1 MDTSKMLRLT
11 GLDVGLISSLANQS
25 GQLRNTIVELSELLE
40 RSLVHS
46 QVVYVFQ
53 HYNLG
58 KVTDVYEIFGG
69 YVNRS
74 FGVYTEKDGEKY
86 CYFVRMYKPGIRE
99 SEIELEHSL
108 IDFSIANGLDMA
120 AGLIRADNQKTYVKI
135 SEEIKGK
142 VVKRFFA
149 VYDFLPG
156 EDKYTWDNP
165 NLNDEEYASAAMVLA
180 TLHNSARN
188 FDPRGRKRAEPK
200 IMELLPMLPG
210 LFREFAEREVN
221 TKFHKYFLNNIDEI
235 IAIVDRIRIPE
246 DELKKM
252 PFNPIHSD
260 FHPGNLKF
268 KDNKVVGIFD
278 FDWCKIDLRLFDVCL
293 ALVYACSSWQDESD
307 GVMLLEKSAIFLES
321 YQKTLQALGGLPPL
335 NDVEIQY
342 LPSMIAAANV
352 YLINWGVTAYYSGKD
367 LNVYEYLA
375 YLQHNVRLMKWIEN
389 HGAEILQMAKSI

>member
-11 GLDVGLISSLANQS
+11 GIDGSLICSLVNQS
-25 GQLRNTIVELSELLE
+25 GQLKSAIVKLSELLE
-40 RSLVHS
+40 MSLVHS
-46 QVVYVFQ
+46 QVVNLFE

-58 KVTDVYEIFGG
+58 KITDVYEIFGG

-86 CYFVRMYKPGIRE
+86 CYFVRLYKPGITE
-99 SEIELEHSL
+99 NEIELEHSL

-120 AGLIRADNQKTYVKI
+120 AGLIRANNQKTYVKI
-135 SEEIKGK
+135 SEDIDGK
-142 VVKRFFA
+142 AVKRFFA

-180 TLHNSARN
+180 TLHNAARN

-221 TKFHKYFLNNIDEI
+221 TKFHKYFLNNLDEI
-235 IAIVDRIRIPE
+235 TALVDRIRIPE
-246 DELKKM
+246 DDLIKM

-268 KDNKVVGIFD
+268 KDNRVVGIFD

-293 ALVYACSSWQDESD
+293 ALVYTCSSWHDDLD
-307 GVMLLEKSAIFLES
+307 GIMLLEKCVIFLES
-321 YQKTLQALGGLPPL
+321 YQKTLLALGGLPPL
-335 NDVEIQY
+335 NEVEKQY
-342 LPSMIAAANV
+342 FPSMIAAANL
-352 YLINWGVTAYYSGKD
+352 YLINWGVTSYYAGTG

-389 HGAEILQMAKSI
+389 HRNEIIKMAKLI